1 MRNLSS
7 VRLLK
12 SLAWLWTIE
21 WQAQLV
27 DIWVY
32 DKCGERCDA
41 PTAEVARLRSAA
53 AVRGVCEERYD
64 ICTYVIYYI
73 ITLLLYYLHYH
84 FANGTFVVLLWYK
97 LNYSPFSSIF
107 VVLCLFY
114 HSVSGIFWD
123 FDGNSNK

>member
-1 MRNLSS
+1 MKRTYRDS
-7 VRLLK
+7 
-12 SLAWLWTIE
+12 WLTIPGQWTFL
-21 WQAQLV
+21 Q
-27 DIWVY
+27 
-32 DKCGERCDA
+32 
-41 PTAEVARLRSAA
+41 
-53 AVRGVCEERYD
+53 
-64 ICTYVIYYI
+64 VIPV
-73 ITLLLYYLHYH
+73 HYH